1 MDTQIIL
8 YILNMLTYDTAGAGG
23 VGRTELANWFGCSKN
38 TVVSILQELVKGG
51 LIREFRESS
60 AHGSG
65 WRFSYRLT
73 EKGYNLYLDNEALAY
88 SQFHA
93 WQNQKM
99 IALLQEQRRV
109 GKKTGKALKV
119 TGGQKTLW

>member
-1 MDTQIIL
+1 MNTQVIL
-8 YILNMLTYDTAGAGG
+8 YILNMLTYDAAGSGG
-23 VGRTELANWFGCSKN
+23 VGRTELAKWFGCSKN
-38 TVVSILQELVKGG
+38 TIVSTLQELVKGG

-60 AHGSG
+60 AHGNG

-73 EKGYNLYLDNEALAY
+73 EKGYNLHLENEALAS

-99 IALLQEQRRV
+99 IALLQEQRRI